1 MDFIAQLN
9 DMITLDR
16 PRDRDT
22 HSIADY
28 AELLCLLNP
37 DRICSRETIADQMHD
52 VGDTRITDVE
62 LDDCFNQID
71 WRISAFGESYP
82 FVIDENGRNFSALEE
97 LTPKQEFYVLL
108 LLSSNLPYLEIVTN
122 PLTEAFERISF
133 LALTQASPSM
143 ASVRP
148 FGKNETDYTGPKW
161 QRINALAEQIGGH
174 GRCNE
179 NTFRTRDSGD
189 GGIDLASWLTLDIY
203 ERRNI
208 PSSLAQCACSR
219 EAWSS
224 KQTEISHARLGGQI
238 QPTHLWSQILF
249 IPHCF
254 RDNVGNWAFEG
265 EVGLTIIY
273 DRLRIVKILENNID
287 WLYINP
293 PQALQDFLETR
304 LDLV

>member
-1 MDFIAQLN
+1 
-9 DMITLDR
+9 
-16 PRDRDT
+16 
-22 HSIADY
+22 
-28 AELLCLLNP
+28 
-37 DRICSRETIADQMHD
+37 MHD

-71 WRISAFGESYP
+71 WRSSAFGDSYP
-82 FVIDENGRNFSALEE
+82 FATDANGRTFSCPEDLNPEQK
-97 LTPKQEFYVLL
+97 LYVLL
-108 LLSSNLPYLEIVTN
+108 LLSSNLPFLEIVTN

-133 LALTQASPSM
+133 LTLTHTSPSR

-148 FGKNETDYTGPKW
+148 FGKNETDYVGPKW
-161 QRINALAEQIGGH
+161 QRLNTLAEQIGGH

-179 NTFRTRDSGD
+179 GTFRTRDSGD
-189 GGIDLASWLTLDIY
+189 GGIDLASWLTLDTY
-203 ERRNI
+203 ESRNI

-254 RDNVGNWAFEG
+254 RDNVGNWAFDG

-273 DRLRIVKILENNID
+273 DRLRILKILENDID
-287 WLYINP
+287 WNYISP
-293 PQALQDFLETR
+293 PQALHDFLETR